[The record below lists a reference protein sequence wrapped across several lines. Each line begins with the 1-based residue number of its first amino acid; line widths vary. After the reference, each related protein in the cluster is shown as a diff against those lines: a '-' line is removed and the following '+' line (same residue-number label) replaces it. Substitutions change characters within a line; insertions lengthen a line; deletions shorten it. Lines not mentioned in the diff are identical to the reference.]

1 MLESDDHSHDEDT
14 MRLSIE
20 ITPEQHKRLKATAAM
35 QGKSI
40 KDYVLERTLPDEEA
54 ALKELEDF
62 LGPRIESAKRGER
75 SDQTLDEIFD
85 GVIEEEGIK

>member
-1 MLESDDHSHDEDT
+1 
-14 MRLSIE
+14 MRLSID
-20 ITPEQHKRLKATAAM
+20 ITQEQHKALKATAAM

-54 ALKELEDF
+54 ALKELENF
-62 LGPRIESAKRGER
+62 LKPRVEAAMRGER

-85 GVIEEEGIK
+85 EVIQEENIT

>member
-1 MLESDDHSHDEDT
+1 
-14 MRLSIE
+14 MRLSID
-20 ITPEQHKRLKATAAM
+20 ITREQHKALKATAAM

-54 ALKELEDF
+54 ALKELENF
-62 LGPRIESAKRGER
+62 LKPRAEAAMRGER

-85 GVIEEEGIK
+85 EVIQEENIT